1 MSQYAPQVSPQ
12 QSPATPI
19 FQETCITSMLQAVS
33 TGSGIATWLQLHSLV
48 QKMFKAFANLLE
60 ENHIVAV
67 LKQNQVCCNSLVVKS
82 RFLNNKLKEHFRKKN
97 LFFQATYVNVVRD
110 WTGNMVNYATTGG
123 AYRKRDAKKDDRQIP
138 HSFTFVRRDCR

>member
-1 MSQYAPQVSPQ
+1 
-12 QSPATPI
+12 
-19 FQETCITSMLQAVS
+19 MLQAVS

-123 AYRKRDAKKDDRQIP
+123 AYRKRDAKKDDRQSP